1 MGGEWGVSGVSGD
14 EWGWV
19 GMGGDKLGEFGSA
32 LALALAL
39 AQLFTVVLQ

>member
-19 GMGGDKLGEFGSA
+19 GMSGDKLGELGSA

-39 AQLFTVVLQ
+39 LFTVVNTL